1 MYICYRQKQM
11 GKTVVHGKFEW
22 DADKSEM
29 NKRKHGI
36 SFAEILPMFDDP
48 LFWERL
54 DFTHSTAE
62 ETRYFGTAKVNGFA
76 VVVCSYTERN
86 RTRIISARISTNEE
100 ERRYEEWCRQ
110 FFG

>member
-1 MYICYRQKQM
+1 MPK
-11 GKTVVHGKFEW
+11 GKLVVHGKFEW
-22 DADKSEM
+22 DVNKAKE

-48 LFWERL
+48 LFWEQL
-54 DFTHSTAE
+54 DCAHSTAE
-62 ETRYFGTAKVNGFA
+62 ETRYLGIAKVNGFA

-86 RTRIISARISTNEE
+86 RTRIISARISTSEE